1 MKAFYLFS
9 LLFMLAF
16 TPGFSQGNGSEASK
30 TESPNHDPQKLE
42 ASLSPAEQA
51 ERDLLVPR
59 KYQEQLAVEASKPVK
74 YGPSNSSSKKYY
86 SKKKYSSRRYP
97 AKKRSTRRR

>member
-1 MKAFYLFS
+1 MKAFYLFA
-9 LLFMLAF
+9 LLFMLAC
-16 TPGFSQGNGSEASK
+16 TTGFSQGNSSDASK
-30 TESPNHDPQKLE
+30 TESLNHDPQKLE

-74 YGPSNSSSKKYY
+74 YGPSNSSSKRYY
-86 SKKKYSSRRYP
+86 SKKKYPTRRYP